1 METFM
6 RDREN
11 FLASQK
17 DHSVVISTP
26 NDLSNWL
33 PKVTEVPIKVGQLP
47 ELQVNV
53 GEVGRVFET

>member
-1 METFM
+1 M
-6 RDREN
+6 RDRET

-33 PKVTEVPIKVGQLP
+33 PKVTEVPIKVGHLP

-53 GEVGRVFET
+53 GKGGGKGI